1 MSGPSVSLAAGGIG
15 AVTAFYKVR
24 RHLTRVAEPDRVD
37 PARHFWL
44 FKLALLAVIVAAVWW
59 MVASVPSSIQAMLA
73 IFSTV
78 VASIMY
84 FCGAMYV
91 NFRAA
96 LRRRATGYV
105 ISEDS
110 YTHAP
115 RSIKISMR
123 RIYKAAKAIESGRA
137 HRDGMFGDIEI
148 TR

>member
-1 MSGPSVSLAAGGIG
+1 M
-15 AVTAFYKVR
+15 
-24 RHLTRVAEPDRVD
+24 
-37 PARHFWL
+37 
-44 FKLALLAVIVAAVWW
+44 
-59 MVASVPSSIQAMLA
+59 
-73 IFSTV
+73 
-78 VASIMY
+78 
-84 FCGAMYV
+84 
-91 NFRAA
+91 
-96 LRRRATGYV
+96 